1 MSESRRCL
9 QFLASLLAFAGLAL
23 SAQAQVPTAQAAVR
37 FGHFADLAEVA
48 LWQDARPLFETP
60 FASVSDYTLLAAGE
74 RGFELRPAGGEA
86 EAAPAARLEAS
97 LAAGSFY
104 TLLAL
109 PGGEGVR
116 LLLVE
121 DALPAPSAGAAKL
134 RLVSA
139 SAAQPNLELQLE
151 LAEEDEAGAAAEA
164 GPPGSLRLRLSPADS
179 RVTVTG
185 PNGFLET
192 FQGSAT
198 LRELAAGRYFV
209 NATRSGYQPLARQ
222 VEVSDEAPAFVAL
235 RLEPLDS
242 GAGEAAPN
250 LLEAATG
257 SASSYLETAAG
268 RYRAS
273 LRAGEDTLAEVSGLD
288 LEPGVSYSLFVYDR
302 AGGAVAV
309 ALSLDALA
317 FQQPTRESGDGAGE

>member
-23 SAQAQVPTAQAAVR
+23 SARAQVPTAQAAVR
-37 FGHFADLAEVA
+37 FGHFAELAEVA
-48 LWQDARPLFETP
+48 LWQDARPLLETP

-74 RGFELRPAGGEA
+74 RVFELRPAGGEA
-86 EAAPAARLEAS
+86 EAAARLAAS
-97 LAAGSFY
+97 RAAGRFY

-139 SAAQPNLELQLE
+139 SAAQPDLELQLE
-151 LAEEDEAGAAAEA
+151 LAEEDEAEA

-242 GAGEAAPN
+242 SAGEAAPN
-250 LLEAATG
+250 LLEAASG
-257 SASSYLETAAG
+257 RASSYLETAAG

-317 FQQPTRESGDGAGE
+317 FQQPTSESGDAAGE